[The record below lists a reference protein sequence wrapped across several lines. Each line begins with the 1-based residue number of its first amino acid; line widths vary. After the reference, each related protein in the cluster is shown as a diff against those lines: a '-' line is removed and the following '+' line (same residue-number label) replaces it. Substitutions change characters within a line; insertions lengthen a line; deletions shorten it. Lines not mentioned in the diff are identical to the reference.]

1 MILSA
6 QYYRPPFPDR
16 RYWRDDMRAMRKA
29 GLNTVYL
36 WACWGW
42 IEPSLGRFVFDDYDE
57 LIAEAGDAGLR
68 VVINTVAE
76 IQPFWVPRVLPGAQ
90 MIDHMGRPVIS
101 STRIECTVGLT
112 PGGCTDH
119 PDLRAAM
126 GRFLTT
132 IAARYGR
139 SDTLLA
145 WDLWNETRWAVQADG
160 YACYCAH
167 TTDAF
172 RGWLRGRYGDLDGLS
187 RAWGRRYASWDDV
200 EPGKLPGRIYTD
212 LMEFAAFLTDRAR
225 DHMRFRYD
233 TIRAADPGHL
243 IVAHAMNTASARV
256 PVEFE
261 QELSRG
267 NDWDYTDFLDGFGA
281 SLFPL
286 WFRDSVLDLGARIE
300 SARSAAQDRLYWVGE
315 LQGASAHSAIET
327 QTSVP
332 GDLQQRWLWS
342 AIGRGARAVNFWCW
356 RDEVFSR
363 ESGGFGLSGNDG
375 YAESRLTELRRAAS
389 VLETHA
395 NLIDQYRP
403 APAAVGVIFDADGY
417 RMDWAQ
423 YGTSSRQASRS
434 LWGYLVGL
442 EKIQVP
448 YDVIESR
455 HHDQLAGYKLLIV
468 PWPLVINPGL
478 GRRLT
483 EWTADGGVLL
493 VESEVDAYD
502 ALGYYRYP
510 QDRPFAR
517 AIGVTSQGRRTI
529 ESSAIRLALGDF
541 GGEIQAAGW
550 LEPLQADAATVLA
563 AAGDDVLALLRPL
576 GQGQVVALGTFAGLA
591 EDAAVSRNVGSLRS
605 SAGAMTGSLASNA
618 LASEHVLPAPS
629 ADPFGP
635 SGFTDFLQAVVR
647 LADAA
652 GPLRCSQPSGAS
664 VQWRYGT
671 SDGSCLV
678 FAVNHGDDPRLAFTG
693 SALPPA
699 GTVIEDLV
707 SGRNY
712 QSYLAGDGQPAA
724 EVAIDAGGYAVLCWT
739 AGSGRP

>member
-1 MILSA
+1 
-6 QYYRPPFPDR
+6 
-16 RYWRDDMRAMRKA
+16 MRAMRQA

-42 IEPSLGRFVFDDYDE
+42 IEPRPGTFVFDDYDE
-57 LIAEAGDAGLR
+57 LIAEAGAAGLR

-76 IQPFWVPRVLPGAQ
+76 IQPFWIHRVLPGAQ
-90 MIDHMGRPVIS
+90 MVDHMGRPVVS

-112 PGGCTDH
+112 PGGCTDD
-119 PDLRAAM
+119 PELRAAM
-126 GRFLTT
+126 GTFLGT
-132 IAARYGR
+132 IAARYES
-139 SDTLLA
+139 SDTLVA

-160 YACYCAH
+160 YACYCEH
-167 TTDAF
+167 TRAAF
-172 RGWLRGRYGDLDGLS
+172 RNWLRDRYGDLDALS
-187 RAWGRRYASWDDV
+187 RAWGRRYAVWEDV

-233 TIRAADPGHL
+233 AVRDADPGHL

-327 QTSVP
+327 QASVP

-375 YAESRLTELRRAAS
+375 YAQSRLTALRRAAD
-389 VLETHA
+389 VLEAHTD
-395 NLIDQYRP
+395 LIDQYRP
-403 APAAVGVIFDADGY
+403 APAAVGVIFDPDAY

-455 HHDQLAGYKLLIV
+455 HHDRLADYKLLVV
-468 PWPLVINPGL
+468 PWPLVINPEL
-478 GRRLT
+478 GRKLA
-483 EWTADGGVLL
+483 EWTAQGGVLL

-517 AIGVTSQGRRTI
+517 AIGLASMGRRTI
-529 ESSAIRLALGDF
+529 ESSAIDLTLGEF
-541 GGEIQAAGW
+541 AGQIMAAGW
-550 LEPLQADAATVLA
+550 IEPMKAEEATALA
-563 AAGDDVLALLRPL
+563 TSGDDVLALLRPL
-576 GQGQVVALGTFAGLA
+576 GQGQVIAIGTFAGLA

-605 SAGAMTGSLASNA
+605 SAGAMTGSLASNT
-618 LASEHVLPAPS
+618 LASARALPEPS
-629 ADPFGP
+629 EDPLGQ
-635 SGFTDFLQAVVR
+635 SGFTRFLQAVVR
-647 LADAA
+647 LAGAA
-652 GPLRCSQPSGAS
+652 GQLRCSPASGAT

-671 SDGSCLV
+671 SGGSRLLFV
-678 FAVNHGDDPRLAFTG
+678 VNHGHDPQITFAG
-693 SALPPA
+693 SALPPS
-699 GTVIEDLV
+699 GNVIEDLA
-707 SGRNY
+707 STRTY
-712 QSYLAGDGQPAA
+712 RSYLASDGQLAA
-724 EVAIDAGGYAVLCWT
+724 DLTVDSGGYAVLRWT
-739 AGSGRP
+739 AGNDGH